1 MKRSRL
7 WRFAL
12 LAMAGGM
19 VFQTATPSCQ
29 KQVLQEFGTSF
40 ATALGPALVNII
52 VAALQGDTTAQ

>member
-1 MKRSRL
+1 MNWNRL

-12 LAMAGGM
+12 LAMTGGI

-52 VAALQGDTTAQ
+52 TAALQGGTTAQ